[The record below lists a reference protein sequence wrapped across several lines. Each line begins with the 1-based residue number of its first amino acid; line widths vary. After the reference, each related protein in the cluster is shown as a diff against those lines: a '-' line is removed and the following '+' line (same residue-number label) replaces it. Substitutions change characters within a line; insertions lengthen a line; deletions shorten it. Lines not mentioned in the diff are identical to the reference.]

1 MKMSAMP
8 TRLVV
13 LTSLVATLICEELI
27 QESRYDYPQFKV
39 DVQT

>member
-1 MKMSAMP
+1 MKMSTMS
-8 TRLVV
+8 TRLVF